1 MVIEKKD
8 KEELKKLFDEALCNS
23 ATFKHIVGVNPS
35 RIIFD
40 GVEYHIFI
48 KNLSPAQLSNGNPNI
63 WRIQLPIRE
72 VFEQIKESTLP
83 FILLGYDSEND
94 VYTTWNP
101 HWAKQRL
108 NVAKSAS
115 FYSRLNI
122 QEEARITNQLQRI
135 ELNNDGELIAF
146 PREKIAYYLV
156 NLKIFFPEMS
166 DYVAVGSRKRTEANE
181 AYKKLTDSKNIPDF
195 AHYLA
200 HLGFLDKAI
209 SSYCHAIKNLINDS
223 IIPRNRK
230 IFLAYDSIA
239 EYPKAVPAF
248 LETPEVKAMDISWN
262 NIYSAALP
270 KYIEFLMEIYN
281 INTLETIITTPE
293 IIGTNKAFD
302 YFCNTDYLGNF
313 MGYLWG
319 KELSERSINTYT
331 NAISKLINKG
341 YIQHYAEVFLKYTR
355 IKDYFSA
362 IETFLSIPEISE
374 LNQAWKSVFS
384 AALNHYVHFLIE
396 WYDINNKNKVNISE
410 QSTIDFNDENKSFDN
425 ELQSETNAN
434 EVSPET
440 DWEESFLDIEN
451 KLTRIANPALIDL
464 LRPYLDTEYKSPA
477 SAFNII
483 EDFYGNRFPSM
494 QIKDW
499 QKLFEKIDWS
509 NPYYSH
515 PLVAEPEGKKK
526 SHILRVTYP
535 NGKIIQ
541 ERVVAKT
548 LVEVVRNANPEL
560 ISSLNILLAGVN
572 LVSKEISTKYEKC
585 QIPIQD
591 GYYVMTLSDTPKK
604 YQIIKLISDTLHLN
618 LNVEFI
624 SIDDSD
630 QPQAVPVPYVI
641 PIQSRTKIRVTF
653 PNGRVIQEGRVSNT
667 LVEVVKFAGA
677 INVRDLNITINNDNL
692 ISNKVT
698 PTYESSLK
706 PVGDDL
712 FVHTNSSTQ
721 TKFAQIQQISNE
733 LKLGLIAE
741 IV

>member
-8 KEELKKLFDEALCNS
+8 KEELKNLFDEALSNS
-23 ATFKHIVGVNPS
+23 ATYKHIEGVNPS
-35 RIIFD
+35 RIVFD
-40 GVEYHIFI
+40 GVEYYIFI

-63 WRIQLPIRE
+63 WRIQLPIRK
-72 VFEQIKESTLP
+72 VFEQIKESALP
-83 FILLGYDSEND
+83 FILLGYDSAND
-94 VYTTWNP
+94 IYTTWNP

-122 QEEARITNQLQRI
+122 QEEARKSNQLQRL

-156 NLKIFFPEMS
+156 NLKIYFPEMS
-166 DYVAVGSRKRTEANE
+166 EYVAVGSRKRTEANE

-223 IIPRNRK
+223 IISRNRK

-262 NIYSAALP
+262 NIYSVALP
-270 KYIEFLMEIYN
+270 KYIDFLMEICNVNTEETVN
-281 INTLETIITTPE
+281 ITPKLIETNE
-293 IIGTNKAFD
+293 AFE
-302 YFCNTDYLGNF
+302 YFCNTEYLSNF

-341 YIQHYAEVFLKYTR
+341 YIQNHAEVFLKYTR
-355 IKDYFSA
+355 IKDYFNA
-362 IETFLSIPEISE
+362 IEKFLSIPEINE

-396 WYDINNKNKVNISE
+396 WYDINNKNKVIISE
-410 QSTIDFNDENKSFDN
+410 QAAIDFTDDNKNVEN
-425 ELQSETNAN
+425 ELQLETNEA
-434 EVSPET
+434 STET
-440 DWEESFLDIEN
+440 DWEESFLDNEN

-464 LRPYLDTEYKSPA
+464 LQPFLDTEYKSPA

-509 NPYYSH
+509 NPYYS
-515 PLVAEPEGKKK
+515 PSLVSEPEGKKK

-535 NGKIIQ
+535 DGKIIQ

-548 LVEVVRNANPEL
+548 LVEVVRNANPEQ

-572 LVSKEISTKYEKC
+572 LVTKEISEKYEKC
-585 QIPIQD
+585 QMPIQD

-604 YQIIKLISDTLHLN
+604 YQIIKLISDALHLN
-618 LNVEFI
+618 LTIDFI

-630 QPQAVPVPYVI
+630 QQQAIPIPYAT

-653 PNGRVIQEGRVSNT
+653 PDGRIVQEGRVSNT
-667 LVEVVKFAGA
+667 LIEVIKFAGA
-677 INVRDLNITINNDNL
+677 QNVRDLNISINNDNL
-692 ISNKVT
+692 ITNKIT
-698 PTYESSLK
+698 PTYEISLK

-721 TKFAQIQQISNE
+721 TKFAQIQQISDE
-733 LKLGLIAE
+733 LNLGLTVEFI
-741 IV
+741 

>member
-8 KEELKKLFDEALCNS
+8 KVELKKLFDEALSNS
-23 ATFKHIVGVNPS
+23 ATFKHIEGVNPS

-40 GVEYHIFI
+40 GVEYYIFI
-48 KNLSPAQLSNGNPNI
+48 KNLSPAQLSNSNPDI

-72 VFEQIKESTLP
+72 VFEQIRKSSLP
-83 FILLGYDSEND
+83 FILLGYDSAND
-94 VYTTWNP
+94 IYTTWNP

-115 FYSRLNI
+115 FYSRLSI
-122 QEEARITNQLQRI
+122 QEEARNINQLQRL
-135 ELNNDGELIAF
+135 ELNNDGELIVF

-166 DYVAVGSRKRTEANE
+166 EYVAVGSRKRTEANE
-181 AYKKLTDSKNIPDF
+181 AYKILTDSKNIPDF

-200 HLGFLDKAI
+200 HLGFLDKSI
-209 SSYCHAIKNLINDS
+209 NSYCRAIKNLISDS
-223 IIPRNRK
+223 VISRNRK
-230 IFLAYDSIA
+230 IFLAYDSIS
-239 EYPKAVPAF
+239 EYPKAVSAF
-248 LETPEVKAMDISWN
+248 LEIPEVKAMDNSWN
-262 NIYSAALP
+262 NTYSASLP
-270 KYIEFLMEIYN
+270 KYIDFLMEMCN
-281 INTLETIITTPE
+281 VNTHETVIEKPE
-293 IIGTNKAFD
+293 ITETNEVFD
-302 YFCNTDYLGNF
+302 YFCNTDNLGNF
-313 MGYLWG
+313 MGYLYRKKL
-319 KELSERSINTYT
+319 KEKVIYNYT
-331 NAISKLINKG
+331 KAIDALFYKG
-341 YIQHYAEVFLKYTR
+341 YMHDYREVFLKYTR
-355 IKDYFSA
+355 IRDYFNA
-362 IETFLSIPEISE
+362 IETFISIQEIDK
-374 LNQAWKSVFS
+374 LNKLWKSVFS

-396 WYDINNKNKVNISE
+396 WQDIKNKNTFNNSE
-410 QSTIDFNDENKSFDN
+410 QGTLDFTNGNKSLEN
-425 ELQSETNAN
+425 EIQSETYKN
-434 EVSPET
+434 EVSTET
-440 DWEESFLDIEN
+440 DWEESFLDNDN

-464 LRPYLDTEYKSPA
+464 LQPYLDTEYKSPA

-509 NPYYSH
+509 NPYYS
-515 PLVAEPEGKKK
+515 PSLVSEPEGKKK

-535 NGKIIQ
+535 DGKIIQ

-548 LVEVVRNANPEL
+548 LVEVVRNANPEA

-572 LVSKEISTKYEKC
+572 LVSKVISEKYEKH

-604 YQIIKLISDTLHLN
+604 YQIIKLISDALHLN
-618 LNVEFI
+618 LTIDFI

-630 QPQAVPVPYVI
+630 QPQAVPIPYAT

-653 PNGRVIQEGRVSNT
+653 PDGRIIQEGRVSNT
-667 LVEVVKFAGA
+667 LIEVIKFAGA
-677 INVRDLNITINNDNL
+677 QNVRDLNITINNDNL
-692 ISNKVT
+692 VSNKVT

-706 PVGDDL
+706 SVGDDL

-721 TKFAQIQQISNE
+721 TKFAQIQQISDE
-733 LKLGLIAE
+733 LNLGLLVE
-741 IV
+741 IK